1 MPWEYQ
7 EALRMGHLSP
17 MSRQRDVYVVRD
29 SILVGVSADQ
39 WRLHCDYKGGGVV
52 RYYVM
57 VRGNKNLSW
66 N

>member
-1 MPWEYQ
+1 
-7 EALRMGHLSP
+7 